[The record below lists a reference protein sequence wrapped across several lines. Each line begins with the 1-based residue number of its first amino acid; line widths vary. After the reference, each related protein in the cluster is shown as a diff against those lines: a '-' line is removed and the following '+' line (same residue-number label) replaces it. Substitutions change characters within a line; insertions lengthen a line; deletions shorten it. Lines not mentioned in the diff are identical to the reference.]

1 VRLLITLFTRIQKEE
16 REELRCKI
24 YGSTC
29 SVDLL
34 GNTRCT
40 TPTFHAPAAALVAF
54 TGQQLPGQQL
64 PGQHFTGQQLPGQQ
78 LPGQQLLSTLVEGT
92 AGLAA
97 CATAMPNTLTT
108 RNATTSIFTLFFT

>member
-1 VRLLITLFTRIQKEE
+1 VATHNPPHTRKKRK
-16 REELRCKI
+16 REELRCKTH
-24 YGSTC
+24 GSAC
-29 SVDLL
+29 SVDLV
-34 GNTRCT
+34 GNTRCA

-64 PGQHFTGQQLPGQQ
+64 
-78 LPGQQLLSTLVEGT
+78 LSTLVEGT
-92 AGLAA
+92 AALAA

>member
-1 VRLLITLFTRIQKEE
+1 M
-16 REELRCKI
+16 
-24 YGSTC
+24 
-29 SVDLL
+29 

-40 TPTFHAPAAALVAF
+40 TPTFHVPAAALVAV
-54 TGQQLPGQQL
+54 T
-64 PGQHFTGQQLPGQQ
+64 GQQ

-108 RNATTSIFTLFFT
+108 RNVTTSIFTLFFT